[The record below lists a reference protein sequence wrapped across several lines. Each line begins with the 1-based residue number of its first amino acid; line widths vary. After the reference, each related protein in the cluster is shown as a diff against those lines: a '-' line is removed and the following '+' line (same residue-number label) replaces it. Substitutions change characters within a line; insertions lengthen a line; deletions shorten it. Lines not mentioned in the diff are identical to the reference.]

1 MDIFIGEA
9 GPVVY
14 GFGRTVMAIPSFP
27 NQFAGLYLQY
37 KNLIVMA
44 LPVNDKKNNNKKAG
58 GNKANAGSSK
68 FIKTSSKSANVT
80 KKIRSTGAN
89 RGS

>member
-1 MDIFIGEA
+1 
-9 GPVVY
+9 
-14 GFGRTVMAIPSFP
+14 
-27 NQFAGLYLQY
+27 
-37 KNLIVMA
+37 MA